1 MIGAMIGLTVVT
13 LVNFFEDEV
22 EILGVDEVPVKTLN
36 FWTTTKHIHLMN
48 APIIIPILTNETW
61 S

>member
-36 FWTTTKHIHLMN
+36 F
-48 APIIIPILTNETW
+48 
-61 S
+61 